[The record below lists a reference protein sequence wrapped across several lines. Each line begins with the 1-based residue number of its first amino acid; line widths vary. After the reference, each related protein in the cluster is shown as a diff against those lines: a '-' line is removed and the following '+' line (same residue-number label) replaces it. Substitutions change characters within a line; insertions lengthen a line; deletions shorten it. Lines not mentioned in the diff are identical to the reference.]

1 MVDKNKCIG
10 CGACVGMCPV
20 GAISF
25 DSNGLAEIDPAKCI
39 KCGSCEATCPVEA
52 IKINY

>member
-20 GAISF
+20 GAISMQ
-25 DSNGLAEIDPAKCI
+25 NGVAVIDENICI
-39 KCGSCEATCPVEA
+39 KCGLCENMCPVGA
-52 IKINY
+52 IKINNK